1 MDNLSSPA
9 SRSTLQRMQ
18 RFQKTIT
25 VLVPELAERLARA
38 GGTMHLELTPGT
50 QDVPSAALALAA

>member
-50 QDVPSAALALAA
+50 